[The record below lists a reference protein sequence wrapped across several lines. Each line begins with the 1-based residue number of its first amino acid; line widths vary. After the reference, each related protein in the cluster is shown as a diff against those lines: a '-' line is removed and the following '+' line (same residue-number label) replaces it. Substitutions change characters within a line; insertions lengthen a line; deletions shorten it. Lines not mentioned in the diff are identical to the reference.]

1 MCVIPGTE
9 KVSYKCLQK
18 DRKELAW
25 EKSLLNGP
33 MDHQCALVEEGLD
46 VAESMSLPRQDWE
59 LAVPSNVRPFLH
71 RDPLIMQG

>member
-46 VAESMSLPRQDWE
+46 VAENMSSPSQDWE
-59 LAVPSNVRPFLH
+59 FAVPSNVHPFL
-71 RDPLIMQG
+71 RGDPLIMQG

>member
-33 MDHQCALVEEGLD
+33 MDHQCALVEEGLE
-46 VAESMSLPRQDWE
+46 VAENMSSPRQDWE
-59 LAVPSNVRPFLH
+59 FAIPSNVHPLLRG
-71 RDPLIMQG
+71 DPLTMQG